1 LESGKWTIS
10 AKTISSW
17 TGGLARSTIDT
28 AVKQLEARGLF
39 EITRAGARSPRE
51 FRLLVEC
58 PQGCPRATDH
68 LTPNEL
74 KALAIA
80 RKAMPDI
87 RTPDQTP
94 MPDLDTPMP
103 DIRTPMPDLQA
114 TNKESIKTYKK
125 DEADSFEFLFI
136 TETLEHLKATNQFT
150 ANHSLLKAALEDDP
164 NSVLDRAKTILSK
177 EGIQNPK
184 SYLKGSITNN
194 PESLIKRPG
203 KDNTAAPEV
212 KQRAHRALIIS
223 QYEKAQ
229 EDNPESLIQLSPYD
243 SVWAFLFRVCPDK
256 LTLQAAKIASKA
268 EYFGVD
274 ISKCRSLTE
283 AGELTCQYEDVPNP
297 AERARRNQEAKKRA
311 FDLVDKTF

>member
-1 LESGKWTIS
+1 
-10 AKTISSW
+10 
-17 TGGLARSTIDT
+17 
-28 AVKQLEARGLF
+28 
-39 EITRAGARSPRE
+39 
-51 FRLLVEC
+51 
-58 PQGCPRATDH
+58 
-68 LTPNEL
+68 
-74 KALAIA
+74 
-80 RKAMPDI
+80 
-87 RTPDQTP
+87 
-94 MPDLDTPMP
+94 
-103 DIRTPMPDLQA
+103 MPDLQA
-114 TNKESIKTYKK
+114 TNKESIKTHKK

-212 KQRAHRALIIS
+212 KERAHRALIIS
-223 QYEKAQ
+223 QYETAQ
-229 EDNPESLIQLSPYD
+229 KDNPESLIELSPYD
-243 SVWAFLFRVCPDK
+243 SVWAFLS
-256 LTLQAAKIASKA
+256 SKA

-311 FDLVDKTF
+311 FDLIDKTF